1 MIEKVSSARTTMWR
15 MRFKLNAVTEKQ
27 STDTQEESLDMDS
40 SFNSRSTEFRA
51 AQKVRSILPYPQEEK
66 QE

>member
-1 MIEKVSSARTTMWR
+1 MWG
-15 MRFKLNAVTEKQ
+15 MQFKLNAVTEKQ

-51 AQKVRSILPYPQEEK
+51 AQKVRSIPQEEK